1 VEAAAET
8 YFQTTADNL
17 DLSQASFL
25 AGLPQAPSIYDVYNN
40 REAARTRQQQ
50 VLTLMYEAS
59 LEQGCNVSNS

>member
-50 VLTLMYEAS
+50 VLTD
-59 LEQGCNVSNS
+59 V